1 MIPPMSGR
9 LVSPIFVGRG
19 DELEAVELDLDA
31 LVGGSARHVLI
42 AGEAGVGKTRLV
54 DELANLAAA
63 RGMLILRGTCANIG
77 DGGLPYGPLV
87 EALRGLADVLDP
99 DVLSRVVGQS
109 GAELGMLVPSLG
121 GGGRRADATQRQWL
135 QARVFDALL
144 GLLQRLAATTPTVLI
159 LEDLQ
164 WSDQATRETTTF
176 LARALRDSPVLLV
189 MTYRSDELHRR
200 HPLIPWLAE
209 LERAGQVERLALG
222 RLEAGEVRELVRAI
236 DGSGTDDER
245 IGLIFRRSDGNP
257 FFVEELLAADR
268 ESGGSVGLP
277 STLRDV
283 LIARINTIPD
293 AAQGL
298 LGVAAIAGQ
307 QVDHD
312 LLVAV
317 AGMAESDALEAIRA
331 AVGSQLLVPVTL
343 PDGRDGYAFRHAL
356 VQEAVADDLL
366 PGERRRLHRRS
377 AEALEDRAP
386 GTGAAAAAHWASL
399 AHHWKAAGVDV
410 RAFEASLRAAESA
423 EATFA
428 FAAAVEHLECALDL
442 WDAVPDAAAIAGFDR
457 GALLAQAAQAARLK
471 GDAHR
476 DVQLR
481 REAIAAVGDAEE
493 PARLGILHEQLGR
506 AFWNSGD
513 SGEAIAAYEE
523 AVRLIPERPP
533 TPERA
538 VVLAGLGQM
547 LMLLDRWEESRVLC
561 DEAIRVARQ
570 VGARAAEGH
579 ALNTLGT
586 DLAGQGLCGEAAAAL
601 EAAQEIAF
609 EVRQA
614 DDIARSFVN
623 LCDVKWICGDL
634 PRAAEVAER
643 GIAVADDHGLRSS
656 YGCVLRHSSVLVHY
670 ELGQWDVARRRAAEA
685 LSGGASDASTERDR
699 LTRCGSLLVA
709 SGSPEAGARLERLA
723 ELLQSG
729 PIESQFLAPF
739 HIAMA
744 ELAVWE
750 GRPADALAEVER
762 GVETLADK
770 KMDWFLVRLHRV
782 GARAAADLAEVARA
796 RRDAGLAG
804 QAIERLARLRI
815 DRERIVRRSLA
826 THVGPAAMTT
836 TAESATAEAEE
847 LRASGIVDPA
857 VWRSV
862 VELWRATQ
870 QPYPTAY
877 ALWRLAEADLL
888 SGDRAAATT
897 SLIEATAIA
906 DHLGAKPL
914 AAAVTGLGRRARL
927 RLQVGRTP
935 DKKLDAEAAAES
947 VAPPVDPF
955 GLTGRELEVLGLLAL
970 GRTNRQV
977 ADELFISENTA
988 GVHVSHILSKLNASS
1003 RTEAA
1008 TTAVKLGIVP
1018 A

>member
-1 MIPPMSGR
+1 MIAPMSGR
-9 LVSPIFVGRG
+9 LVSPILVGRR
-19 DELEAVELDLDA
+19 DELEAVELTLDA
-31 LVGGSARHVLI
+31 LGGGSARHLLI

-54 DELANLAAA
+54 EELAKRAAE
-63 RGMLILRGTCANIG
+63 RGMLVLRGTCANIG
-77 DGGLPYGPLV
+77 DGGLPYGPIV
-87 EALRGLADVLDP
+87 DALRGLVEVLDP
-99 DVLSRVVGQS
+99 DVVSRVVGPS
-109 GAELGMLVPSLG
+109 GVELGMLVPSLG
-121 GGGRRADATQRQWL
+121 GGGRHAGATQRQWL

-144 GLLQRLAATTPTVLI
+144 GLLQRLGATTPTVLI
-159 LEDLQ
+159 LEDLH
-164 WSDQATRETTTF
+164 WSDQATRETATF
-176 LARALRDSPVLLV
+176 LARALRDAPVLLV
-189 MTYRSDELHRR
+189 MTYRSDEMHRR
-200 HPLIPWLAE
+200 HPLMPWLAE
-209 LERAGQVERLALG
+209 LERAGQVERLALR

-236 DGSGTDDER
+236 DGASPDDER
-245 IGLIFRRSDGNP
+245 VGLIYRRSDGNP
-257 FFVEELLAADR
+257 FFIEELLAADR
-268 ESGGSVGLP
+268 ESGGAARLP

-283 LIARINTIPD
+283 LLARIGAIPD
-293 AAQGL
+293 AARGL

-312 LLVAV
+312 LLVQA
-317 AGMAESDALEAIRA
+317 AGLAESDAIEAIRE
-331 AVGSQLLVPVTL
+331 AVANQLLLPVAL

-377 AEALEDRAP
+377 AEVLEGREP
-386 GTGAAAAAHWASL
+386 GTGAGAAAHWASL

-410 RAFEASLRAAESA
+410 RAFEASLRAARSA

-428 FAAAVEHLECALDL
+428 FAAAVEHDECALEL

-457 GALLAQAAQAARLK
+457 IELLAQTAQAARLK

-481 REAIAAVGDAEE
+481 REAIAAVGDAED

-523 AVRLIPERPP
+523 AVRLIPEQPP

-547 LMLLDRWEESRVLC
+547 LMLLDRWDESRVLC
-561 DEAIRVARQ
+561 EEAIQVARE

-586 DLAGQGLCGEAAAAL
+586 DFGGQGRCGEAIVAL

-623 LCDVKWICGDL
+623 LCDATWICGDL
-634 PRAAEVAER
+634 ARAAEIAER

-656 YGCVLRHSSVLVHY
+656 YGSVLRSSSVLMHF

-685 LSGGASDASTERDR
+685 FSGAAPDPSTERDR

-723 ELLQSG
+723 ELLRSG
-729 PIESQFLAPF
+729 PIESQFHAPF
-739 HIAMA
+739 YTAMA

-762 GVETLADK
+762 GVETLAHK
-770 KMDWFLVRLHRV
+770 EMPWLLVRLHRV

-796 RRDAGLAG
+796 RRDPGLAG
-804 QAIERLARLRI
+804 QVIERLARLRI
-815 DRERIVRRSLA
+815 DRERIVRRSL
-826 THVGPAAMTT
+826 TSHTGSAAITT
-836 TAESATAEAEE
+836 AAESATADADE
-847 LRASGIVDPA
+847 LRAEGIVDPA
-857 VWRSV
+857 TWRSV
-862 VELWRATQ
+862 VELWQATR

-877 ALWRLAEADLL
+877 AFWRLGEAEML
-888 SGDRAAATT
+888 SGDRGAATT
-897 SLIEATAIA
+897 SLAEAAAIA
-906 DHLGAKPL
+906 DRLGATPL
-914 AAAVTGLGRRARL
+914 AAAVRGLGRRARL
-927 RLQVGRTP
+927 RIEAGRTP
-935 DKKLDAEAAAES
+935 DEKRHAEAKAEP
-947 VAPPVDPF
+947 VASSIETF
-955 GLTGRELEVLGLLAL
+955 GLTVRETEVLGLLAE
-970 GRTNRQV
+970 GRTNRQI
-977 ADELFISENTA
+977 AAALFISLNTV
-988 GVHVSHILSKLNASS
+988 GVHVSNILGKLNASS

-1008 TTAVKLGIVP
+1008 TIAVRLGIVP